1 MTKLTENQALALT
14 SVFAKAEKD
23 GVGID
28 TLKFK
33 GSELAEL
40 MGIPTRSIGG
50 IVGSLYKRGFAV
62 KVDEKEGLISLTE
75 AGVEVA
81 IALNV
86 NDDVAEAA

>member
-1 MTKLTENQALALT
+1 MTKLTENQSLALT
-14 SVFAKAEKD
+14 SVFSKAEKD

-40 MGIPTRSIGG
+40 MCIPTRNIGG